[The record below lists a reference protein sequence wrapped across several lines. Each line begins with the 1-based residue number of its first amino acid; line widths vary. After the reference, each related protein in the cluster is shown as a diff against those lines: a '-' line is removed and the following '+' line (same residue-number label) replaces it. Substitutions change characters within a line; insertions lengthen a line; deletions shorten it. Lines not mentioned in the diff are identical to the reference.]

1 MSEDYEK
8 LISLARITEQA
19 ERHEETIKYMEKI
32 IEGRALKLGD
42 DIDTDSILPGRYLTL
57 SKPED
62 LGKHVMEGYDLHYK
76 DKIQEG
82 DVIVAGS
89 NFGCGSSREHAP
101 IALKAAG
108 IKAVVAKSFARIFY
122 RNATNIGLPLVEA
135 PNGPDDIEEE
145 DILKIDLEKGTLTN
159 TTQDKDY
166 DFTKLPEFMFE
177 IVENGGLIEYLNK
190 TRF

>member
-1 MSEDYEK
+1 
-8 LISLARITEQA
+8 
-19 ERHEETIKYMEKI
+19 MEKI

-76 DKIQEG
+76 DKIREG

-135 PNGPDDIEEE
+135 PNGPDDIKEE
-145 DILKIDLEKGTLTN
+145 DMLKIDLEQCTLTN
-159 TTQDKDY
+159 TTQEKDY

>member
-1 MSEDYEK
+1 MD
-8 LISLARITEQA
+8 
-19 ERHEETIKYMEKI
+19 KI
-32 IEGRALKLGD
+32 IKGRVLKLED

-108 IKAVVAKSFARIFY
+108 IQAVVAKSFARIFY

-135 PNGPDDIEEE
+135 PNGPDEIDEE
-145 DILKIDLEKGTLTN
+145 DIVEINLEDGTLINQTKDN
-159 TTQDKDY
+159 TYST
-166 DFTKLPEFMFE
+166 TKLPDFMFE
-177 IVENGGLIEYLNK
+177 ILENGGLIDYLNNK
-190 TRF
+190 ND

>member
-1 MSEDYEK
+1 MD
-8 LISLARITEQA
+8 
-19 ERHEETIKYMEKI
+19 KI
-32 IEGRALKLGD
+32 IEGRVLKLGD

-89 NFGCGSSREHAP
+89 NFGCGSSREQAP
-101 IALKAAG
+101 IALKASG

-122 RNATNIGLPLVEA
+122 RNAINIGL
-135 PNGPDDIEEE
+135 NM
-145 DILKIDLEKGTLTN
+145 LTN
-159 TTQDKDY
+159 YK
-166 DFTKLPEFMFE
+166 
-177 IVENGGLIEYLNK
+177 
-190 TRF
+190 

>member
-1 MSEDYEK
+1 
-8 LISLARITEQA
+8 
-19 ERHEETIKYMEKI
+19 MEKI
-32 IEGRALKLGD
+32 IEGRVLKLGD

-57 SKPED
+57 SSPED

-122 RNATNIGLPLVEA
+122 RNATNIGLALVEA
-135 PNGPDDIEEE
+135 PEGPDEINEE
-145 DILKIDLEKGTLTN
+145 DIVKINLENGKLKNE
-159 TTQDKDY
+159 TQDKEY
-166 DFTKLPEFMFE
+166 TTTKLPEFMFE
-177 IVENGGLIEYLNK
+177 ILENNGLINYLNK
-190 TRF
+190 TRFYK

>member
-1 MSEDYEK
+1 
-8 LISLARITEQA
+8 
-19 ERHEETIKYMEKI
+19 MEKI

-135 PNGPDDIEEE
+135 PAGPDEIQEE
-145 DILKIDLEKGTLTN
+145 DLLKIDLEQGTLEN
-159 TTQDKDY
+159 KTQNKDY

>member
-1 MSEDYEK
+1 
-8 LISLARITEQA
+8 
-19 ERHEETIKYMEKI
+19 MEKI
-32 IEGRALKLGD
+32 IEGRVLKLGD

-62 LGKHVMEGYDLHYK
+62 LGKHVMEGYDLNYK
-76 DKIQEG
+76 EKIQEG

-122 RNATNIGLPLVEA
+122 RNAINIGLTLVEA
-135 PNGPDDIEEE
+135 PNGPDEISEE
-145 DILKIDLEKGTLTN
+145 DIVKLDLEEGTVE
-159 TTQDKDY
+159 DKTSDKQY
-166 DFTKLPEFMFE
+166 TASKLPEFMFE
-177 IVENGGLIEYLNK
+177 ILENDGLINYLNR
-190 TRF
+190 TRFNE

>member
-1 MSEDYEK
+1 MD
-8 LISLARITEQA
+8 
-19 ERHEETIKYMEKI
+19 KI
-32 IEGRALKLGD
+32 IEGRVLKLGD

-57 SKPED
+57 SQPED

-101 IALKAAG
+101 IALKASG

-122 RNATNIGLPLVEA
+122 RNAINIGLALVEA
-135 PNGPDDIEEE
+135 HDGPDETEEE
-145 DILKIDLEKGTLTN
+145 DIVKIDLENGTLLNETKN
-159 TTQDKDY
+159 QEYTT
-166 DFTKLPEFMFE
+166 TRLPEFMFE
-177 IVENGGLIEYLNK
+177 ILENDGLIQYLNK
-190 TRF
+190 TRFNE

>member
-1 MSEDYEK
+1 
-8 LISLARITEQA
+8 
-19 ERHEETIKYMEKI
+19 MEKI

-145 DILKIDLEKGTLTN
+145 DILIIDLEKGTLRD

>member
-1 MSEDYEK
+1 
-8 LISLARITEQA
+8 
-19 ERHEETIKYMEKI
+19 MEKI
-32 IEGRALKLGD
+32 IKGRALKLGD

-57 SKPED
+57 SKAED

-108 IKAVVAKSFARIFY
+108 IKAVVAKSYARIFY

>member
-1 MSEDYEK
+1 M
-8 LISLARITEQA
+8 
-19 ERHEETIKYMEKI
+19 
-32 IEGRALKLGD
+32 EGRALKLGD

-57 SKPED
+57 TSPED

-82 DVIVAGS
+82 DIIVAGS

-101 IALKAAG
+101 IAIKAAG

-135 PNGPDDIEEE
+135 PNGPDEINEE
-145 DILKIDLEKGTLTN
+145 DMLEINLEEGTLKN
-159 TTQDKDY
+159 ETQNKDY

-190 TRF
+190 TRFE

>member
-1 MSEDYEK
+1 MD
-8 LISLARITEQA
+8 
-19 ERHEETIKYMEKI
+19 KI
-32 IEGRALKLGD
+32 IKGRALKLED

-76 DKIQEG
+76 DKIQDG

-108 IKAVVAKSFARIFY
+108 IQAVVAKSFARIFY

-135 PNGPDDIEEE
+135 PNGPDEIDEE
-145 DILKIDLEKGTLTN
+145 DIVEINLEEGTLTN
-159 TTQDKDY
+159 ETKDKNY
-166 DFTKLPEFMFE
+166 STTKLPDFMFE
-177 IVENGGLIEYLNK
+177 ILENGGLINYLNNK
-190 TRF
+190 DN

>member
-1 MSEDYEK
+1 
-8 LISLARITEQA
+8 
-19 ERHEETIKYMEKI
+19 MEKI

-135 PNGPDDIEEE
+135 PNGPDDIKEE

>member
-1 MSEDYEK
+1 
-8 LISLARITEQA
+8 
-19 ERHEETIKYMEKI
+19 MEKI

-135 PNGPDDIEEE
+135 PNGPDEIAEE
-145 DILKIDLEKGTLTN
+145 DILKIDLEQGTLKN
-159 TTQDKDY
+159 KTQDKDY

>member
-1 MSEDYEK
+1 
-8 LISLARITEQA
+8 
-19 ERHEETIKYMEKI
+19 MEKI

-57 SKPED
+57 TSPED

-82 DVIVAGS
+82 DIIVAGS

-101 IALKAAG
+101 IAIKAAG

-135 PNGPDDIEEE
+135 PNGPDEINEE
-145 DILKIDLEKGTLTN
+145 DMLEINLEEGTLKN
-159 TTQDKDY
+159 ETQNKDY

-190 TRF
+190 TRFE

>member
-1 MSEDYEK
+1 
-8 LISLARITEQA
+8 
-19 ERHEETIKYMEKI
+19 MEKI

-57 SKPED
+57 TAPED

-101 IALKAAG
+101 IAIKAAG

-135 PNGPDDIEEE
+135 PNGPDEIKEE
-145 DILKIDLEKGTLTN
+145 DILKINLEEGTLQN
-159 TTQDKDY
+159 QTQNKDY

-190 TRF
+190 TRFE

>member
-1 MSEDYEK
+1 
-8 LISLARITEQA
+8 
-19 ERHEETIKYMEKI
+19 MEKI

-122 RNATNIGLPLVEA
+122 RNASNIGLPLVEA
-135 PNGPDDIEEE
+135 PNGPDYIEEE

>member
-1 MSEDYEK
+1 
-8 LISLARITEQA
+8 
-19 ERHEETIKYMEKI
+19 MEKI
-32 IEGRALKLGD
+32 IEGRVLKLGD

-57 SKPED
+57 SSPED

-122 RNATNIGLPLVEA
+122 RNATNIGLALVEA
-135 PNGPDDIEEE
+135 PEGPDEINEE
-145 DILKIDLEKGTLTN
+145 DIVKINLEDGKLEN
-159 TTQDKDY
+159 ETQDKEY
-166 DFTKLPEFMFE
+166 TTTKLPEFMFE
-177 IVENGGLIEYLNK
+177 ILENDGLINYLNRTK
-190 TRF
+190 FNE